1 MKYTVAVKRLKH
13 EEIIFHALG
22 LSGSDLKQVRSLEE
36 EEEATQ
42 FTPFLFPGQ
51 RNDVSNV
58 SVNV

>member
-36 EEEATQ
+36 EEAAQ